1 MNTPLPSQDKLFPDQ
16 KAIRVTVP
24 VTPEV
29 QAAFQRLAAASGM
42 STGKA
47 MGEWL
52 ADTMEGAL
60 TMAEM
65 LEKARRAPKQAVS
78 EMHAYALGL
87 ADMTSE
93 LMETLRKGSGKGK
106 TGAAVEPTGGGTAA
120 APVAPAPLPP
130 LSNTGGKVHQDTEKA
145 GETLMK
151 TTVDWLKFRTT
162 ANPFETL
169 SALLPAFGTVGE
181 LLTLGEPAKGKDGWQ
196 HRRSVILA
204 GDQTLA
210 QIDYGGESQRGWLR
224 FDMSG
229 TGCEWVQDWA
239 AMAKAL
245 ESLQAQLRRV
255 DLALTTHDGSVTHD
269 HVVKAHQD
277 GLFCTGG
284 RNPKR
289 RDITGS
295 DPRDGRTVYVGAR
308 DGAKYVRC
316 YEKGSRC

>member
-93 LMETLRKGSGKGK
+93 LMQTLRKGSGKGK
-106 TGAAVEPTGGGTAA
+106 AGAASEAQAERASDA
-120 APVAPAPLPP
+120 APAAQAPLPP
-130 LSNTGGKVHQDTEKA
+130 RTVIRGGKAT
-145 GETLMK
+145 K
-151 TTVDWLKFRTT
+151 TPKK
-162 ANPFETL
+162 P
-169 SALLPAFGTVGE
+169 
-181 LLTLGEPAKGKDGWQ
+181 GK
-196 HRRSVILA
+196 H
-204 GDQTLA
+204 
-210 QIDYGGESQRGWLR
+210 
-224 FDMSG
+224 
-229 TGCEWVQDWA
+229 
-239 AMAKAL
+239 
-245 ESLQAQLRRV
+245 
-255 DLALTTHDGSVTHD
+255 
-269 HVVKAHQD
+269 
-277 GLFCTGG
+277 
-284 RNPKR
+284 
-289 RDITGS
+289 
-295 DPRDGRTVYVGAR
+295 
-308 DGAKYVRC
+308 
-316 YEKGSRC
+316 

>member
-93 LMETLRKGSGKGK
+93 LMQTLRKGSGKGK
-106 TGAAVEPTGGGTAA
+106 TGAAAGSGQAERRTLPAA

-130 LSNTGGKVHQDTEKA
+130 RTVIRGGKST
-145 GETLMK
+145 K
-151 TTVDWLKFRTT
+151 TPKK
-162 ANPFETL
+162 P
-169 SALLPAFGTVGE
+169 
-181 LLTLGEPAKGKDGWQ
+181 GK
-196 HRRSVILA
+196 H
-204 GDQTLA
+204 
-210 QIDYGGESQRGWLR
+210 
-224 FDMSG
+224 
-229 TGCEWVQDWA
+229 
-239 AMAKAL
+239 
-245 ESLQAQLRRV
+245 
-255 DLALTTHDGSVTHD
+255 
-269 HVVKAHQD
+269 
-277 GLFCTGG
+277 
-284 RNPKR
+284 
-289 RDITGS
+289 
-295 DPRDGRTVYVGAR
+295 
-308 DGAKYVRC
+308 
-316 YEKGSRC
+316 

>member
-87 ADMTSE
+87 ADMTSD
-93 LMETLRKGSGKGK
+93 LMDNLRRRSGGGK
-106 TGAAVEPTGGGTAA
+106 TGAATGTAGGGTVA

-130 LSNTGGKVHQDTEKA
+130 RTVIRGGKSPKTPKKP
-145 GETLMK
+145 GE
-151 TTVDWLKFRTT
+151 
-162 ANPFETL
+162 
-169 SALLPAFGTVGE
+169 
-181 LLTLGEPAKGKDGWQ
+181 
-196 HRRSVILA
+196 H
-204 GDQTLA
+204 
-210 QIDYGGESQRGWLR
+210 
-224 FDMSG
+224 
-229 TGCEWVQDWA
+229 
-239 AMAKAL
+239 
-245 ESLQAQLRRV
+245 
-255 DLALTTHDGSVTHD
+255 
-269 HVVKAHQD
+269 
-277 GLFCTGG
+277 
-284 RNPKR
+284 
-289 RDITGS
+289 
-295 DPRDGRTVYVGAR
+295 
-308 DGAKYVRC
+308 
-316 YEKGSRC
+316 

>member
-93 LMETLRKGSGKGK
+93 LMQTLRKVQASAK
-106 TGAAVEPTGGGTAA
+106 TGAGVGDAR
-120 APVAPAPLPP
+120 APRAPAPGLAEPLPP
-130 LSNTGGKVHQDTEKA
+130 HSVIRGGKST
-145 GETLMK
+145 K
-151 TTVDWLKFRTT
+151 TPKK
-162 ANPFETL
+162 P
-169 SALLPAFGTVGE
+169 
-181 LLTLGEPAKGKDGWQ
+181 GK
-196 HRRSVILA
+196 H
-204 GDQTLA
+204 
-210 QIDYGGESQRGWLR
+210 
-224 FDMSG
+224 
-229 TGCEWVQDWA
+229 
-239 AMAKAL
+239 
-245 ESLQAQLRRV
+245 
-255 DLALTTHDGSVTHD
+255 
-269 HVVKAHQD
+269 
-277 GLFCTGG
+277 
-284 RNPKR
+284 
-289 RDITGS
+289 
-295 DPRDGRTVYVGAR
+295 
-308 DGAKYVRC
+308 
-316 YEKGSRC
+316 

>member
-93 LMETLRKGSGKGK
+93 LMQTLRKGSGKGK
-106 TGAAVEPTGGGTAA
+106 AGAASEAQAERASDA
-120 APVAPAPLPP
+120 APAAQAPLPP
-130 LSNTGGKVHQDTEKA
+130 HSVIRGGKST
-145 GETLMK
+145 K
-151 TTVDWLKFRTT
+151 TPKK
-162 ANPFETL
+162 P
-169 SALLPAFGTVGE
+169 
-181 LLTLGEPAKGKDGWQ
+181 GK
-196 HRRSVILA
+196 H
-204 GDQTLA
+204 
-210 QIDYGGESQRGWLR
+210 
-224 FDMSG
+224 
-229 TGCEWVQDWA
+229 
-239 AMAKAL
+239 
-245 ESLQAQLRRV
+245 
-255 DLALTTHDGSVTHD
+255 
-269 HVVKAHQD
+269 
-277 GLFCTGG
+277 
-284 RNPKR
+284 
-289 RDITGS
+289 
-295 DPRDGRTVYVGAR
+295 
-308 DGAKYVRC
+308 
-316 YEKGSRC
+316 

>member
-87 ADMTSE
+87 ADMTSD
-93 LMETLRKGSGKGK
+93 LMDNLRRRSGGGK
-106 TGAAVEPTGGGTAA
+106 TGAATGTAGGGTVA

-130 LSNTGGKVHQDTEKA
+130 RTVIRGGKSHKTPKKP
-145 GETLMK
+145 GE
-151 TTVDWLKFRTT
+151 
-162 ANPFETL
+162 
-169 SALLPAFGTVGE
+169 
-181 LLTLGEPAKGKDGWQ
+181 
-196 HRRSVILA
+196 H
-204 GDQTLA
+204 
-210 QIDYGGESQRGWLR
+210 
-224 FDMSG
+224 
-229 TGCEWVQDWA
+229 
-239 AMAKAL
+239 
-245 ESLQAQLRRV
+245 
-255 DLALTTHDGSVTHD
+255 
-269 HVVKAHQD
+269 
-277 GLFCTGG
+277 
-284 RNPKR
+284 
-289 RDITGS
+289 
-295 DPRDGRTVYVGAR
+295 
-308 DGAKYVRC
+308 
-316 YEKGSRC
+316 